1 MKLFVRLPIIIA
13 ILMLPTGIA
22 NAQMNFLKRGKDLL
36 RSSRVDKAPS
46 SLVTQTSVWV
56 SVKSPQNRCREGRRQ
71 S

>member
-36 RSSRVDKAPS
+36 RELPGGQSTQQLSDADIGAGLREKPS
-46 SLVTQTSVWV
+46 KSVPRG
-56 SVKSPQNRCREGRRQ
+56 S
-71 S
+71 